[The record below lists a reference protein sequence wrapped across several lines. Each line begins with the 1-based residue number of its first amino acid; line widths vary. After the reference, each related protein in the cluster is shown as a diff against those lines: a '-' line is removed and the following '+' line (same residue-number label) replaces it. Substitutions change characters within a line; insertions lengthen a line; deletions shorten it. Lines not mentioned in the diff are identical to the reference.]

1 MMIHEITPM
10 VGKYKARKRIGR
22 GRGSGMGKTSGRGHN
37 GARSRSGYSAR
48 FQFEGGQT
56 PYFRRIKK
64 TGFTN
69 ANFKTHFWT
78 VNLGDILSLPQFA
91 KGGTVDQQTLV
102 DAGIIRDMSRPMKI
116 LGDLGDH
123 AEKGVAVKFE
133 ITSARVT
140 DSVREKVIAAGGT
153 VTEIGTRRD
162 NIRGIDRNSE
172 DRIPKNLG
180 KKLKRGSAKKKKISE
195 AAARRAD

>member
-22 GRGSGMGKTSGRGHN
+22 GRGSGVGKTSGRGHN

-48 FQFEGGQT
+48 IQFEGGQT

-69 ANFKTHFWT
+69 ANFMTHFWT
-78 VNLGDILSLPQFA
+78 VNLGDILSLKQFA

-102 DAGIIRDMSRPMKI
+102 DAGAVRDMSRPLKV

-123 AEKGVAVKFE
+123 ADKGVAVKLE
-133 ITSARVT
+133 ITCARVT

-153 VTEIGTRRD
+153 VNETGTRRD
-162 NIRGIDRNSE
+162 NIRGVDRNSD
-172 DRIPKNLG
+172 DRTPKNLG
-180 KKLKRGSAKKKKISE
+180 KKLKRGSAKNKK
-195 AAARRAD
+195 